1 MITQNGEVAIAYY
14 QTIPH
19 VVKANGYAYAFVV
32 KANICMAWIKEA
44 DVGVIMSLTKKCC
57 GGQRTAAYR
66 YANESDVRRWTNGG
80 GS

>member
-1 MITQNGEVAIAYY
+1 MIEQDGKIAIAYY

-19 VVKANGYAYAFVV
+19 VIKVNGINYAFTV
-32 KANICMAWIKEA
+32 KANICMAWVDQENSDAVLRVVK
-44 DVGVIMSLTKKCC
+44 DCC
-57 GGQRTAAYR
+57 GGRKNTVYR